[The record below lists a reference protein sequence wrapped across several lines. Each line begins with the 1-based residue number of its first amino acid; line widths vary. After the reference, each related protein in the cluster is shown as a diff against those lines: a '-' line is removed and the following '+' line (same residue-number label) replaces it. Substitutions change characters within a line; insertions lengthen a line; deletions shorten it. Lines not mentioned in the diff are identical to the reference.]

1 MIGEEKINEVRE
13 RADIVEVISSYVSLK
28 RAGANYQG
36 LCPFHAEK
44 TPSFNVSPARQI
56 FHCFGCGV
64 GGNVFSFLMRLEGL
78 SFGQA
83 VKAVGARYGIEVE
96 DKPFDSRAQERA
108 RRRELLLRVN
118 ELAAEFYQNILFQSP
133 EGKRGL
139 EYLQRRGYGMET
151 ARHFRLGFAPDRWDA
166 LAAYLQGKGY
176 DHEIGR
182 QLGLLRPGKND
193 GRDRDFFRNRLMFPV
208 VDSSGAVVA
217 FGGRALADETPKYL
231 NSPESPV
238 YHKGRTLYGLGQ
250 ARSAMS
256 RAGEVIIVEGYFDL
270 LAVAGAGFENVVATC
285 GTALTTE
292 HAVLLQRHGK
302 KVALLFDGDSA
313 GWKATL
319 RAMEILLG
327 TDVATTVITLEDGAD
342 PDSFIQE
349 HGAQAFAERFAQARP
364 VLEVFMEKTLREA
377 GQERESRARAAE
389 SVAAKI
395 SLLASPVKRELYL
408 RELAERV
415 GVSVQALAMAGREMS
430 AASRVTAMAPRQTR
444 EDIPLKNQQWLLRLL
459 VLDGDLRQRLEAE
472 GAERYFADPDY
483 LMTAEQILA
492 CGADDKALADL
503 LEGAELSEN
512 QRRIVREALQGDV
525 ASLTEDREKIFQDCC
540 QATETQRL
548 KKRSRELTRE
558 IVEAE
563 KNGDIAAVAA
573 LSQEKLKI
581 DRQLKTRNAAIAEKK
596 VI

>member
-64 GGNVFSFLMRLEGL
+64 GGNVFSFLMRLEGM

-83 VKAVGARYGIEVE
+83 VKAVGARYGFEVE
-96 DKPFDSRAQERA
+96 DKPFDGRARERA

-118 ELAAEFYQNILFQSP
+118 ELAAEFYQNVLFQSP

-139 EYLQRRGYGMET
+139 EYLQRRGYGMEA

-176 DHEIGR
+176 DPEIGR

-250 ARSAMS
+250 ARSAMG

-285 GTALTTE
+285 GTALTSE

-327 TDVATTVITLEDGAD
+327 ADVATTVITLEDGAD

-349 HGAQAFAERFAQARP
+349 HGAQAFAERVAQARP
-364 VLEVFMEKTLREA
+364 VFEVFMERTLREA
-377 GQERESRARAAE
+377 GLERESRARAAE
-389 SVAAKI
+389 SVAEKI

-408 RELAERV
+408 QELSERV
-415 GVSVQALAMAGREMS
+415 GVSVQALAMIGRERSSSPRM
-430 AASRVTAMAPRQTR
+430 TAMAPRQSR

-483 LMTAEQILA
+483 LTTAEQILA
-492 CGADDKALADL
+492 CGADDKALAEL

-512 QRRIVREALQGDV
+512 QRRIVQEALRGDV
-525 ASLTEDREKIFQDCC
+525 APLAEDRERIFQDCC

-581 DRQLKTRNAAIAEKK
+581 DRQLKTRNTAIVGKR
-596 VI
+596 IM

>member
-118 ELAAEFYQNILFQSP
+118 ELAAEFYQNILLQSP

-176 DHEIGR
+176 DPEIGR

-256 RAGEVIIVEGYFDL
+256 RTGEVIIVEGYFDL

-377 GQERESRARAAE
+377 GLERESRARAAE

-415 GVSVQALAMAGREMS
+415 GVSVQALATAGREMS
-430 AASRVTAMAPRQTR
+430 LSPRMTVMTPRQTR
-444 EDIPLKNQQWLLRLL
+444 ENIPLKNQQWLLRLL
-459 VLDGDLRQRLEAE
+459 VLDGNLRQRLEAE

-525 ASLTEDREKIFQDCC
+525 ASLAEDRERIFQDCC

-581 DRQLKTRNAAIAEKK
+581 DRQLKTRSAAIAEKK
-596 VI
+596 IM

>member
-176 DHEIGR
+176 DPEIGR

-256 RAGEVIIVEGYFDL
+256 RTGEVIIVEGYFDL

-364 VLEVFMEKTLREA
+364 VLEVFMEKMLREA

-415 GVSVQALAMAGREMS
+415 GVSMQALAMAGREMS
-430 AASRVTAMAPRQTR
+430 AASRVTAMTPRQTR

-563 KNGDIAAVAA
+563 RNGDIAAVAA

>member
-1 MIGEEKINEVRE
+1 E

-176 DHEIGR
+176 DPEIGR

-256 RAGEVIIVEGYFDL
+256 RTGEVIIVEGYFDL

-327 TDVATTVITLEDGAD
+327 TDVATTVIMLEDGAD
-342 PDSFIQE
+342 PDSFIQD

-364 VLEVFMEKTLREA
+364 ALEVFMEKMLREA

-415 GVSVQALAMAGREMS
+415 GVSMQALAMAGREMS

-459 VLDGDLRQRLEAE
+459 VLDGNLRQRLEAE

-596 VI
+596 III

>member
-1 MIGEEKINEVRE
+1 
-13 RADIVEVISSYVSLK
+13 
-28 RAGANYQG
+28 
-36 LCPFHAEK
+36 
-44 TPSFNVSPARQI
+44 
-56 FHCFGCGV
+56 
-64 GGNVFSFLMRLEGL
+64 
-78 SFGQA
+78 
-83 VKAVGARYGIEVE
+83 
-96 DKPFDSRAQERA
+96 
-108 RRRELLLRVN
+108 
-118 ELAAEFYQNILFQSP
+118 
-133 EGKRGL
+133 
-139 EYLQRRGYGMET
+139 
-151 ARHFRLGFAPDRWDA
+151 
-166 LAAYLQGKGY
+166 
-176 DHEIGR
+176 
-182 QLGLLRPGKND
+182 
-193 GRDRDFFRNRLMFPV
+193 
-208 VDSSGAVVA
+208 
-217 FGGRALADETPKYL
+217 
-231 NSPESPV
+231 
-238 YHKGRTLYGLGQ
+238 
-250 ARSAMS
+250 
-256 RAGEVIIVEGYFDL
+256 
-270 LAVAGAGFENVVATC
+270 
-285 GTALTTE
+285 
-292 HAVLLQRHGK
+292 GK

-327 TDVATTVITLEDGAD
+327 TDVATMVITLEDGAD

-444 EDIPLKNQQWLLRLL
+444 EDISLKNQQWLLRLL